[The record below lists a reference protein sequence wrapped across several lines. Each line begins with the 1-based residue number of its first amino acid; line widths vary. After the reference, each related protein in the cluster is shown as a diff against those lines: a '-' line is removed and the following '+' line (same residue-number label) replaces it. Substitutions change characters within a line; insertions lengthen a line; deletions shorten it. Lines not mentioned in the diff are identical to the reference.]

1 MFNYTKLIAY
11 NPTVIAEFVNS
22 IGQEIKIVEHPT
34 LGDDY
39 PLIAICDDL
48 KLADG
53 TDFMET
59 EEITEIEGDYEV
71 MFIEGHLRYGFKEY
85 V

>member
-22 IGQEIKIVEHPT
+22 IGQTIKLVEHPT
-34 LGDDY
+34 DY
-39 PLIAICDDL
+39 PLIGICDEL

-53 TDFMET
+53 TDFINVDKLTKINGE
-59 EEITEIEGDYEV
+59 YEV
-71 MFIEGHLRYGFKEY
+71 MFIEGHLRYGGFKEY